1 MRNVMTAVVL
11 DDNHRWTL
19 GQLCELCQVS
29 EAWLIEL
36 LDEGAIEPLSGSRS
50 EWVFD
55 ITCLRRVRRARRLHH
70 DLGVNAPGIALAL
83 QLLDELERLRGGR

>member
-11 DDNHRWTL
+11 DDTHRWTL
-19 GQLCELCQVS
+19 AQLCDVCQVS
-29 EAWLIEL
+29 ESWLIEL
-36 LDEGAIEPLSGSRS
+36 LDEGVIEPLPGSRS

-55 ITCLRRVRRARRLHH
+55 ITCVRRVRRAHRLHR

>member
-11 DDNHRWTL
+11 DDDHRWTL
-19 GQLCELCQVS
+19 GQLCEVCQVS

-36 LDEGAIEPLSGSRS
+36 LDEGVIEPVPGPRT

-55 ITCLRRVRRARRLHH
+55 ITCLRRVRRARRLHR

-83 QLLDELERLRGGR
+83 QLLDELEHLRGRR